1 MSGKKNNYI
10 LDPSDPEIIFV
21 LGGPGSGKGTQCERL
36 VRDFHYYHISVG
48 DVLRDEVKSGS
59 EEGKKLDELMKEAK
73 LVSDELVVGLLKK
86 KINSAKA

>member
-1 MSGKKNNYI
+1 LINFFFFS
-10 LDPSDPEIIFV
+10 
-21 LGGPGSGKGTQCERL
+21 R
-36 VRDFHYYHISVG
+36 
-48 DVLRDEVKSGS
+48 GS